1 METGRLDQEFR
12 LEQARTRELLT
23 RHLPP
28 APAVILDV
36 GGAAGAYAVWLATR
50 GYEVHLVDPVP
61 LHVEQAQRA
70 SAAQSAPL
78 ASVRRGE
85 ARALEHPRASVDVVL
100 LLGPL
105 YHLLRRAERLAA
117 LREARRVLRPGGILF
132 AAAISRFASLLDGL
146 RGALF
151 ADPDFQRIVER
162 DLVDGQHRNPTNR
175 PQYFTSAFFHRP
187 DELRSEV
194 RAAGL
199 ILDDLVALEGPGAFL
214 HDLDL
219 LWADAGRR
227 DTLLRFVRA
236 VEREPSLIGLGP
248 HLLAVA
254 HRPRTRGPAS
264 RRGRK
269 RRVDAPRGRRVRKP
283 SPPAGKRKAAPLP
296 LPGTMGPVSD
306 DNGRVRDGE

>member
-1 METGRLDQEFR
+1 MEIPPEVSAFYGQGTEAGRLDREFR

-28 APAVILDV
+28 VPAVILDV
-36 GGAAGAYAVWLATR
+36 GGAAGAHALWLAAR

-61 LHVEQAQRA
+61 LHVEQARGA
-70 SAAQSAPL
+70 SAAQPAPL
-78 ASVRRGE
+78 ASVRQGE
-85 ARALEHPRASVDVVL
+85 ARSLEQPRASVDVVL

-105 YHLLRRAERLAA
+105 YHLLRRGERLAA
-117 LREARRVLRPGGILF
+117 LREARRVLRPGGLLF

-151 ADPDFQRIVER
+151 ADPDFERIVEK
-162 DLVDGQHRNPTNR
+162 DLRDGQHRNPTGR

-187 DELRSEV
+187 EELRSEV

-214 HDLDL
+214 HDFDL
-219 LWADAGRR
+219 LWDDPRRR

-236 VEREPSLIGLGP
+236 VEREPSLLGLGP

-254 HRPRTRGPAS
+254 HRPRASRSAS
-264 RRGRK
+264 RRGSK
-269 RRVDAPRGRRVRKP
+269 RRADTPRARQRVRRT
-283 SPPAGKRKAAPLP
+283 G
-296 LPGTMGPVSD
+296 
-306 DNGRVRDGE
+306 

>member
-1 METGRLDQEFR
+1 MEIPPEVSAFYGQGMEAGRLDQEFR
-12 LEQARTRELLT
+12 LEQARTRELLI

-36 GGAAGAYAVWLATR
+36 GGAAGAYALWLATR

-61 LHVEQAQRA
+61 LHLEQARRA
-70 SAAQSAPL
+70 SAAQPAPL
-78 ASVRRGE
+78 ASVRKGE
-85 ARALEHPRASVDVVL
+85 ARSLDQARASVDVVL

-105 YHLLRRAERLAA
+105 YHLLRRGERLAA
-117 LREARRVLRPGGILF
+117 LREARRVLRPGGLLF

-151 ADPDFQRIVER
+151 ADPDFERIVEK
-162 DLVDGQHRNPTNR
+162 DLVDGQHRNPTSR

-187 DELRSEV
+187 EELRSEV

-199 ILDDLVALEGPGAFL
+199 VLDDLVALEGPGAFL
-214 HDLDL
+214 HDLDI
-219 LWADAGRR
+219 LWDDPRRR

-236 VEREPSLIGLGP
+236 VEREPSLLGLGP

-254 HRPRTRGPAS
+254 HRPRASGSAS
-264 RRGRK
+264 RRGGK
-269 RRVDAPRGRRVRKP
+269 RRADAPRARQRVRRT
-283 SPPAGKRKAAPLP
+283 G
-296 LPGTMGPVSD
+296 
-306 DNGRVRDGE
+306 

>member
-1 METGRLDQEFR
+1 MEIPPEVSAFYGQGTEAGRLDQEFR

-23 RHLPP
+23 RYLPP

-36 GGAAGAYAVWLATR
+36 GGAAGAYALWLAAR

-61 LHVEQAQRA
+61 LHVEQARRA
-70 SAAQSAPL
+70 SAAQPAPL
-78 ASVRRGE
+78 ASVMKGE
-85 ARALEHPRASVDVVL
+85 ARSLERARASVDVVL

-105 YHLLRRAERLAA
+105 YHLLRRGERLAA
-117 LREARRVLRPGGILF
+117 LREARRVLRPGGLLF

-151 ADPDFQRIVER
+151 ADPDFERIVEK
-162 DLVDGQHRNPTNR
+162 DLRDGQHRNATGR

-187 DELRSEV
+187 EELTSEV
-194 RAAGL
+194 RTAGL
-199 ILDDLVALEGPGAFL
+199 VLDDLVALEGPGAFL

-219 LWADAGRR
+219 LWEDPRKR

-236 VEREPSLIGLGP
+236 VEREPSLLGLGP

-254 HRPRTRGPAS
+254 HRPRASGSGS
-264 RRGRK
+264 RRASK
-269 RRVDAPRGRRVRKP
+269 RRADAPRARQRVR
-283 SPPAGKRKAAPLP
+283 R
-296 LPGTMGPVSD
+296 T
-306 DNGRVRDGE
+306 R

>member
-1 METGRLDQEFR
+1 MEIPPEVSAFYGQGTEAGRLDQEFR

-36 GGAAGAYAVWLATR
+36 GGAAGAYALWLAAR

-61 LHVEQAQRA
+61 LHVEQARRA
-70 SAAQSAPL
+70 SAAQPAPL
-78 ASVRRGE
+78 ASARRGE
-85 ARALEHPRASVDVVL
+85 ARALKQPRGSVDVVL

-105 YHLLRRAERLAA
+105 YHLLRRGERLAA
-117 LREARRVLRPGGILF
+117 LREARRVLRPGGLLF

-162 DLVDGQHRNPTNR
+162 DLVDGQHRNPTGR

-187 DELRSEV
+187 DELGSEV

-199 ILDDLVALEGPGAFL
+199 VLDDLVALEGPGAFL

-219 LWADAGRR
+219 LWSDPGRR

-254 HRPRTRGPAS
+254 HRPRASGSAS
-264 RRGRK
+264 RRRKSRRPDPRRARRTRK
-269 RRVDAPRGRRVRKP
+269 RRPDRGK
-283 SPPAGKRKAAPLP
+283 
-296 LPGTMGPVSD
+296 T
-306 DNGRVRDGE
+306 